1 MTLAASSSTASL
13 NSFTSGNKPLS
24 SKRKHLAKLFV
35 PGRRSNHSD
44 SRNSS
49 APSTPRTPHR
59 QDFGLG
65 IGAQDHPS
73 YHHNNSPPSPHDQ
86 PHAVEVLFRDDDVEL
101 ASRPKRKASAF
112 LGLNT
117 STTSTS
123 VGTNGQTGSHP
134 TTARAND
141 SPSRGTSG
149 APLVSLSSQADQH
162 NFATGSSSSKIN
174 NVITDSSDNM
184 TDFDDEPIVPR
195 SSKQAKMLGVGLDHK
210 APRPSTAGS
219 SGHAGQA
226 LAQPIGKSSS
236 SSQSGGGGQALDSWN
251 GWGTKVGGPSSTGDA
266 NGASWSHDG
275 QSFDHKG
282 KTLLK
287 NSPLRGARSASGLTI
302 DKKSDGAPQKEKRK
316 FGLSLFKSRNNKR
329 DKDDG
334 YASETQSLSEFA
346 GSSSTPANLQLP
358 AKLQARGDAEPSQ
371 FTSPNSRSTKR
382 VRKPSTPVRVASY
395 ATPTQRNPSMF
406 PDDPE
411 ISLDTNLSSMEGI
424 VDFNALSSASG
435 QTQQLTGAQGGG
447 KLSRTASVNSRI
459 DPLDTSRN
467 GGVDPNHLFLPPGF
481 GAGSR
486 RGSFDP
492 PSGSEAGSA
501 SGTTRTGQ
509 ASSANGGGHH
519 VGNSNRQDSVVSS
532 GSGSMSHTGSGISHA
547 GHNFWQHAGGSA
559 AGGMSSVG
567 TSSISPLTMMSS
579 GATTP
584 RPGMI
589 RAASGLSVTGYNAM
603 AAAHAA
609 TRGQQNAASL
619 GNNGSTGGGSGT
631 GTLPGNKP
639 KQHAFTGAW
648 TAPDSWAVKAEMAGV
663 DPDTSDEEE
672 DEPDLLDR
680 EDAETE
686 EIDSEN
692 GLSPGTAQLKVFGEK
707 VDGTIASSDTKRPMT
722 SNGRPGT
729 KAGRPATSDGNRGA
743 AQKAFMIRIFR
754 PDQTFS
760 TLPAPL
766 AVTASELTSILA
778 RRFQVTSK
786 SNLTLYLREKGTER
800 RVAANEKPVLLTKRR
815 FEQAGYSDLDKLE
828 ELGREDNSYLCRLIY
843 KPVEAPVSLTE
854 DDIGESLEFVDLSSR
869 SIETVPIFLYRHAHE
884 IVSLNLSKNR
894 PFDLP
899 TDFVQLCVSL
909 RELILSHMGIKR
921 IPQAIKECY
930 SLTRLDISN
939 NHIVDLEHIALDEL
953 TELMSLKCHNNRLWT
968 LPDYFSDLT
977 ALKYLNLSNNRFDS
991 IPRVVPQI
999 PSLVELDISF
1009 NTITT
1014 VPPEIGKLE
1023 NLERLVLLA
1032 NTINLLPQSLSELK
1046 HLKEL
1051 DCRRNMISDLSPIAS
1066 IPQLEVLRC
1075 EHNQASVLDGQW
1087 QHMRILSLSNNSL
1100 TRFALSGTG
1109 QTLTSLNLSFAKLST
1124 LSSELFDNLGAVE
1137 NLVLDSN
1144 QIRTLPDNV
1153 GTLTSLVH
1161 MSVKNNLL
1169 TDFPSSIGR
1178 LQRLQT
1184 LSVSGNNLATLPA
1197 TIWLCSQLS
1206 SLNASSNLL
1215 NDFPDPPLSNS
1226 MESSVD
1232 ELDTRKMSV
1241 STKAPSTSSGRL
1253 APPLAMSLQRLYL
1266 GDNQCT
1272 DDVFAPISLM
1282 TELRM
1287 LNLSF
1292 NALSEIPSSSLFRL
1306 SQLEE
1311 LYLSGN
1317 KLTSLPPDDLER
1329 LVNLRLI
1336 YLNGN
1341 RLQTLPAELGKIKK
1355 LYALDVG
1362 SNVLKYNIANWP
1374 YDWNWNWNL
1383 ELRYLNLSGNKRL
1396 EIKPGQ
1402 QNDTSNLPRS
1412 AKRRNLADFSALAKL
1427 HVLGL
1432 MDVTLMI
1439 PSVPDESEDRRVR
1452 TSLSEINDMG
1462 YGIADTLGHR
1472 HDILSLIDIVV
1483 PRFRSK
1489 DDEAIFGLFDSV
1501 NKGQNTGSKL
1511 VKYLQDS
1518 FTAIFTLELSR
1529 LKSGEVTSDALRRA
1543 FLNINRDYGNMLL
1556 PALEARR
1563 KDSDISMTGRQSA
1576 SVRTGAAGI
1585 IVYIRKKRIYVA
1597 NAGNALAVI
1606 SSKGGNHR
1614 LLSKRHDPFDAAE
1627 IARIRMAEGW
1637 ISHRGYVNDEVDIS
1651 RSFGFYNVF
1660 PAINA
1665 SPNVEE
1671 FDLQDTDEFVIIAN
1685 RGLWE
1690 HMSYQAAVDVARTER
1705 NDPMAAAAKLRDL
1718 AISYGS
1724 TQNIMVMVLAVG
1736 DLFNKTKK
1744 GYRSH
1749 RGGVSHPHD
1758 DEGFYG
1764 ASRTGRAARGR
1775 GEEGAGERYLN
1786 LLDREVAPPVG
1797 MVALVFTDIRNSTA
1811 LWESNP
1817 GMQSAIRMHNQLLR
1831 RQLRAIGGYEVK
1843 TEGDAFMVSFPTVPS
1858 ALLWCLTVQLELLRE
1873 DWPQEILDSE
1883 EGKEILDSRGQIIYR
1898 GLSVRMGIHWGQPV
1912 CEADPITRRM
1922 DYFGPMVNRSARIAA
1937 VAEGG
1942 QISCS
1947 QDVIDIIQVGSFLNF
1962 SKIRKD
1968 VVMESKPEP
1977 SSLDGSDDE
1986 SDKDDD
1992 EQWLDPSE
2000 KQDVL
2005 ALRRLGFGISELG
2018 ERKLKGLE
2026 TAEVISLIWPKALK
2040 ERIKTEGVK
2049 QDALQAEVYDPS
2061 SQILD
2066 VTLVKAFG
2074 RVTHRLEAAAAAIV
2088 HRNSWEE
2095 QRSEFDHNQTNGDGR
2110 MTLAR
2115 GPTLIVHPT
2124 TLAYP
2129 IRPDSSDDELV
2140 ALLEGYL
2147 QRVENVLSTLV
2158 LHQLGPFTEILS
2170 ALGQAV
2176 RTDPRSIMLA
2186 LTRYAAIMGRVEPG
2200 TSNNM
2205 ISSPSHPHHQ
2215 HHLGHHGS
2223 PLQTGSGSNT
2233 SSPGH
2238 PAPPVTHHGSS
2249 EQASQSGTGHHRH
2262 HHHHHHH
2269 SKSSLSGS
2277 QTGLL
2282 SPPSGN
2288 TTSASTSA
2296 RNSPSPR
2303 MP

>member
-1 MTLAASSSTASL
+1 MA
-13 NSFTSGNKPLS
+13 
-24 SKRKHLAKLFV
+24 
-35 PGRRSNHSD
+35 
-44 SRNSS
+44 
-49 APSTPRTPHR
+49 
-59 QDFGLG
+59 
-65 IGAQDHPS
+65 
-73 YHHNNSPPSPHDQ
+73 
-86 PHAVEVLFRDDDVEL
+86 
-101 ASRPKRKASAF
+101 
-112 LGLNT
+112 
-117 STTSTS
+117 
-123 VGTNGQTGSHP
+123 
-134 TTARAND
+134 
-141 SPSRGTSG
+141 
-149 APLVSLSSQADQH
+149 
-162 NFATGSSSSKIN
+162 
-174 NVITDSSDNM
+174 
-184 TDFDDEPIVPR
+184 DFDDEPIVPR
-195 SSKQAKMLGVGLDHK
+195 TSKQAKMLGVGIDQ
-210 APRPSTAGS
+210 APAKRPSTVGSNTLYNRSQSSAYPAG
-219 SGHAGQA
+219 
-226 LAQPIGKSSS
+226 LS
-236 SSQSGGGGQALDSWN
+236 SSQAPGLENWN
-251 GWGTKVGGPSSTGDA
+251 GWGTKFGEASPSHS
-266 NGASWSHDG
+266 GAAKWSNEDT
-275 QSFDHKG
+275 SDH
-282 KTLLK
+282 
-287 NSPLRGARSASGLTI
+287 NARQSPLRGAKSSNGLSRPA
-302 DKKSDGAPQKEKRK
+302 DAPAPRKEKRK
-316 FGLSLFKSRNNKR
+316 FGLSLFKSRASKH
-329 DKDDG
+329 DKSDG
-334 YASETQSLSEFA
+334 YASDSRSLSDF
-346 GSSSTPANLQLP
+346 PASPPALASAQLP
-358 AKLQARGDAEPSQ
+358 PKLQARGDAEQ
-371 FTSPNSRSTKR
+371 IFASPGSRSGRK
-382 VRKPSTPVRVASY
+382 VRKPSTPVRTSSFA
-395 ATPTQRNPSMF
+395 APMRGTPTQRSTSMF
-406 PDDPE
+406 PADPE
-411 ISLDTNLSSMEGI
+411 ISLDTNLNSMEGI
-424 VDFNALSSASG
+424 VDFNALSSTNRTPVIPSKD
-435 QTQQLTGAQGGG
+435 GGN
-447 KLSRTASVNSRI
+447 LSRAASINSRI
-459 DPLDTSRN
+459 DPLDVSHITPADRLLAHS
-467 GGVDPNHLFLPPGF
+467 G
-481 GAGSR
+481 GSR
-486 RGSFDP
+486 RGSYDP
-492 PSGSEAGSA
+492 SGMSGSETGSA
-501 SGTTRTGQ
+501 SGTGSRVTNNGVDHRQHSIVSSASSTGQ
-509 ASSANGGGHH
+509 SLSPHSHGSLIHPF
-519 VGNSNRQDSVVSS
+519 S
-532 GSGSMSHTGSGISHA
+532 GSNNLT
-547 GHNFWQHAGGSA
+547 
-559 AGGMSSVG
+559 VG
-567 TSSISPLTMMSS
+567 TSSISPLTVMPS

-589 RAASGLSVTGYNAM
+589 RTASGLSVTSFNAL
-603 AAAHAA
+603 AAAAA
-609 TRGQQNAASL
+609 NRQQSGLSGTHSAGGGQGASFAGSAASKAK
-619 GNNGSTGGGSGT
+619 SGQ
-631 GTLPGNKP
+631 NMF
-639 KQHAFTGAW
+639 AGAW
-648 TAPDSWAVKAEMAGV
+648 TAPDSWAVKAEAGGA
-663 DPDTSDEEE
+663 DADSSDEEE
-672 DEPDLLDR
+672 DRDLLDN

-686 EIDSEN
+686 ETQSEN
-692 GLSPGTAQLKVFGEK
+692 GLSPGAAQLKMFGEK
-707 VDGTIASSDTKRPMT
+707 VDGTASAVDRRPLT
-722 SNGRPGT
+722 SNGRPST
-729 KAGRPATSDGNRGA
+729 KAGRPGTSDGARGA
-743 AQKAFMIRIFR
+743 SSKAFMIRIFR

-766 AVTASELTSILA
+766 TVTASELTSILA
-778 RRFQVTSK
+778 RRFQITSK

-854 DDIGESLEFVDLSSR
+854 DDIGESLEFVDLSGQ
-869 SIETVPIFLYRHAHE
+869 SIETIPIFLYRHAHE

-899 TDFVQLCVSL
+899 TDFVQLCTSL

-953 TELMSLKCHNNRLWT
+953 TELMSLKCHNNRLWN
-968 LPDYFSDLT
+968 LPEYFSELT

-991 IPRVVPQI
+991 IPKVVPEI
-999 PSLVELDISF
+999 TSLVELDISF

-1014 VPPEIGKLE
+1014 VPEEIGKLI

-1032 NTINLLPQSLSELK
+1032 NTITTLPQSLTQLTR
-1046 HLKEL
+1046 LKEL
-1051 DCRRNMISDLSPIAS
+1051 DCRRNTISDLTPIGATAS
-1066 IPQLEVLRC
+1066 LEVLRC
-1075 EHNQASVLDGQW
+1075 EHNSASALDGTW
-1087 QHMRILSLSNNSL
+1087 QYMRVLSISNNSL
-1100 TRFALSGTG
+1100 TRFSLNGTG
-1109 QTLTSLNLSFAKLST
+1109 SSLTSLNLSFAKLSS
-1124 LSSELFDNLGAVE
+1124 LSTELFDHLGAVE

-1144 QIRTLPDNV
+1144 QIRTLPDNI
-1153 GTLTSLVH
+1153 GTLVNLVH
-1161 MSVKNNLL
+1161 LSIKNNLL
-1169 TDFPSSIGR
+1169 TDLPSSIGR

-1184 LSVSGNNLATLPA
+1184 LSVSGNNLPTLPA
-1197 TIWLCSQLS
+1197 TIWLCSALS

-1226 MESSVD
+1226 MD
-1232 ELDTRKMSV
+1232 GAFDDLDGRKLSV

-1253 APPLAMSLQRLYL
+1253 APPLALSLQRLYL

-1282 TELRM
+1282 TELRT

-1439 PSVPDESEDRRVR
+1439 PSVPDENEDRRVR

-1462 YGIADTLGHR
+1462 YGIADTLGQR
-1472 HDILSLIDIVV
+1472 QDVLSLIDIVV

-1489 DDEAIFGLFDSV
+1489 DDEAIFGLFDAV
-1501 NKGQNTGSKL
+1501 NKGQNSGSKL

-1556 PALEARR
+1556 PAMDLRR
-1563 KDSDISMTGRQSA
+1563 KDSDVSMTGRQPA
-1576 SVRTGAAGI
+1576 AVRTGAAGI

-1614 LLSKRHDPFDAAE
+1614 LLSKRHEPFDAAE

-1665 SPNVEE
+1665 APNVEE
-1671 FDLQDTDEFVIIAN
+1671 FELQDTDEFVIIAN

-1690 HMSYQAAVDVARTER
+1690 HMSYQAAIDVARTER

-1744 GYRSH
+1744 GYRASH
-1749 RGGVSHPHD
+1749 RGMPHPHE
-1758 DEGFYG
+1758 DEGFFG
-1764 ASRTGRAARGR
+1764 SLRTGRAARGQ
-1775 GEEGAGERYLN
+1775 EGAGERYLN

-1883 EGKEILDSRGQIIYR
+1883 EGKEIVDSRGQVIYR

-1947 QDVIDIIQVGSFLNF
+1947 QDVIDIIQ
-1962 SKIRKD
+1962 D

-1977 SSLDGSDDE
+1977 SSLTGDSEEE
-1986 SDKDDD
+1986 SDED

-2040 ERIKTEGVK
+2040 ERIKTEGAK
-2049 QDALQAEVYDPS
+2049 QDAVQAEIYDPS

-2066 VTLVKAFG
+2066 VSMVKALG

-2095 QRSEFDHNQTNGDGR
+2095 QRFAYEQSEAGGQ

-2186 LTRYAAIMGRVEPG
+2186 LTRYAAIMGRIDPG
-2200 TSNNM
+2200 TNAAQTSAN
-2205 ISSPSHPHHQ
+2205 
-2215 HHLGHHGS
+2215 GS
-2223 PLQTGSGSNT
+2223 PLQPYGVSSS
-2233 SSPGH
+2233 SSPEQPPP
-2238 PAPPVTHHGSS
+2238 PA
-2249 EQASQSGTGHHRH
+2249 SGGPAHHRTQPV
-2262 HHHHHHH
+2262 H
-2269 SKSSLSGS
+2269 SSRHLAAPFG
-2277 QTGLL
+2277 G
-2282 SPPSGN
+2282 
-2288 TTSASTSA
+2288 A
-2296 RNSPSPR
+2296 RP
-2303 MP
+2303 